1 MSRENSTI
9 MSAHESS
16 VPLNPAQGVTLA
28 LAGNGVET
36 IDARMLVLL
45 RCVLAFSA
53 LAVLAID
60 PPGIGR
66 LVELAY
72 FGAGLYCAYTVLLAA
87 ISYRL
92 QWPAPPRALHWADVA
107 FYSFL
112 IALTGGTGSIF
123 FLFFFYPVMVAS
135 FCWGSREGIVV
146 TAASSALFVVVGLS
160 SPEAHGQSTTLVP
173 AAYLLIFGYLISY
186 FGGYE
191 RLLRRRLALLRE
203 INNLWNPRFGVDH
216 THGINLDR
224 LLEFYG
230 GSSCVLVLRR
240 PTPALHYV
248 MYSASRDRP
257 GYSSTPSYV
266 AEGAADALLRL
277 PDSLAAFYH
286 GPASSW
292 WGRLRGYSGYD
303 FELGARTSSF
313 LADCAAWANLLD
325 AKAFVTVPYVQRDG
339 TSGRIFL
346 TADHGGF
353 GHADIDFLA
362 QVSDAMSTVVENMSL
377 VEQLITKA
385 AEHERNTISRDLHD
399 TTIQPYI
406 GIKLAL
412 DALYREAGPD
422 GPLSNRIFELT
433 TMAELTIRDLRQY
446 ASTLKDKTAMPG
458 EFLVAAV
465 KNQSERLGRFYG
477 INVEVKSDISPRL
490 QGRLAA
496 ESYQIIAEG
505 LSNVLRHS
513 SAKRAFVEILCENS
527 TLLLKIGNEANGES
541 SAKSFM
547 PRSISERAQMLGGK
561 AFVEQRAGAQT
572 VVHVTIPM

>member
-1 MSRENSTI
+1 MTPALDASV
-9 MSAHESS
+9 SAKPTPLVASS
-16 VPLNPAQGVTLA
+16 GIAH
-28 LAGNGVET
+28 GVET

-53 LAVLAID
+53 LLVVVID
-60 PPGIGR
+60 PPPIGR

-72 FGAGLYCAYTVLLAA
+72 FGVGLYCAYTVLLAA

-92 QWPAPPRALHWADVA
+92 GWPAPPRALHWADVV

-112 IALTGGTGSIF
+112 IALTGGMSSIF
-123 FLFFFYPVMVAS
+123 FLFFFYSIMVAS
-135 FCWGSREGIVV
+135 FCWGSREGILV
-146 TAASSALFVVVGLS
+146 TFASSALFVAVGLG
-160 SPEAHGQSTTLVP
+160 SPEARGQGISLVP
-173 AAYLLIFGYLISY
+173 AAYLLIFGYLIAY

-216 THGINLDR
+216 THGTNLDQ
-224 LLEFYG
+224 LLDFYG
-230 GSSCVLVLRR
+230 AKSCVLVLRR
-240 PTPALHYV
+240 PAPALSYV
-248 MYSASRDRP
+248 MYSASHDKP
-257 GYSSTPSYV
+257 GHTSTPSYV
-266 AEGAADALLRL
+266 AESAAGALLRL

-286 GPASSW
+286 SPAGPW

-303 FELGARTSSF
+303 FELGARTNSF

-325 AKAFVTVPYVQRDG
+325 THALVTVPYVQRDG

-346 TADHGGF
+346 TTDYGSF
-353 GHADIDFLA
+353 THADIDFLA

-377 VEQLITKA
+377 VEQLISKA
-385 AEHERNTISRDLHD
+385 AEHERNAISRDLHD

-412 DALYREAGPD
+412 DALHRQAGTGNPI
-422 GPLSNRIFELT
+422 SQRIADLIN
-433 TMAELTIRDLRQY
+433 MADMTIRDLRQY
-446 ASTLKDKTAMPG
+446 ASTLKDKAAMPG

-477 INVEVKSDISPRL
+477 INVEVTSDISPRL

-496 ESYQIIAEG
+496 EAYQIIAEG
-505 LSNVLRHS
+505 LSNVLRHTP
-513 SAKRAFVEILCENS
+513 AKKAFVNILCENS
-527 TLLLKIGNEANGES
+527 HLLLKIGNEGENEES
-541 SAKSFM
+541 ESKSFT
-547 PRSISERAQMLGGK
+547 PRSISERVQVLGGRT
-561 AFVEQRAGAQT
+561 FVEQRQGGQT

>member
-1 MSRENSTI
+1 MTP
-9 MSAHESS
+9 AFDSS
-16 VPLNPAQGVTLA
+16 VAVKPAPGIARSGTA
-28 LAGNGVET
+28 HGVET

-45 RCVLAFSA
+45 RCVLGFSA
-53 LAVLAID
+53 FAVVLID
-60 PPGIGR
+60 PPKFGR
-66 LVELAY
+66 LVELTY
-72 FGAGLYCAYTVLLAA
+72 FALGSYCAYTVLLAA

-92 QWPAPPRALHWADVA
+92 DWPAPPRALHWADVV

-112 IALTGGTGSIF
+112 IALTGGTSSFF
-123 FLFFFYPVMVAS
+123 FLFFFYSIMVAS
-135 FCWGSREGIVV
+135 FCWGSREGMLV
-146 TAASSALFVVVGLS
+146 TVASSVLFTTVELS
-160 SPEAHGQSTTLVP
+160 FSEVNGHYDRGNTLVP

-230 GSSCVLVLRR
+230 GTSCVLVLRR
-240 PTPALHYV
+240 PVPVLNYV
-248 MYSASRDRP
+248 MYSASSDKP

-266 AEGAADALLRL
+266 AESAAGALLRL

-286 GPASSW
+286 GPGGSW
-292 WGRLRGYSGYD
+292 WWRLRGYSGYD
-303 FELGARTSSF
+303 FDLGARTKSF

-325 AKAFVTVPYVQRDG
+325 TRAFVTVPYVQRDG
-339 TSGRIFL
+339 TAGRIFL
-346 TADHGGF
+346 TTDRGGF
-353 GHADIDFLA
+353 THADIDFLA

-377 VEQLITKA
+377 VEQLISRA
-385 AEHERNTISRDLHD
+385 AEHERLAISRDLHD

-412 DALYREAGPD
+412 EALYREAGA
-422 GPLSNRIFELT
+422 GNAISQRISDLIN
-433 TMAELTIRDLRQY
+433 MAEMTIRDLRQY

-458 EFLVAAV
+458 ELLVTAV

-477 INVEVKSDISPRL
+477 IQVEVTSDISPRL

-496 ESYQIIAEG
+496 EAYQIIAEG
-505 LSNVLRHS
+505 LSNVLRHTATKS
-513 SAKRAFVEILCENS
+513 AFVTILCENS
-527 TLLLKIGNEANGES
+527 HLLLKIGNDAEPGENGT
-541 SAKSFM
+541 KKFM
-547 PRSISERAQMLGGK
+547 PRSINERVQMLGGR
-561 AFVEQRAGAQT
+561 AFVEQRPGGQT